1 MKLERSKV
9 DHPLWRKK
17 VDMSLFEHK
26 NTVIPGWASDMWD
39 LRAQFK
45 TVISKKD
52 DNAKVN
58 IRFKRRKH
66 PGWLTVSKKGQ
77 PKPRYRLWFDRTLAT
92 ELKHKYTM
100 SYMRSLEQ
108 RLSPPEIDVVDAEK
122 TIPFWEFLDIEYDRK
137 KREFIFESYY
147 RQEPSFP
154 HLFNRLVGSPA
165 IAAIDNEIHEKDQ
178 NRIIEQDW
186 KSRSELD
193 FEIGASN
200 VIYMLADSNNKL
212 LYVGESKDLIKRL
225 SQKYPTIPH
234 WDKFRYDVLPTS
246 LEKYRVTIERMMIR
260 SFATLFSN
268 KKGIENLD
276 ISTWQLANEKI
287 DK

>member
-66 PGWLTVSKKGQ
+66 PGWLTVAKKGQ
-77 PKPRYRLWFDRTLAT
+77 PKPRYRLWFDRPLAT
-92 ELKHKYTM
+92 ELKHKYAM

-108 RLSPPEIDVVDAEK
+108 RLSPSNDEINAEE

-137 KREFIFESYY
+137 KREFMFEAYY

-154 HLFNRLVGSPA
+154 NLFKRLAGSPA
-165 IAAIDNEIHEKDQ
+165 IAANDNEIHGKKD
-178 NRIIEQDW
+178 RIIPQDW
-186 KSRSELD
+186 KPRSELEH
-193 FEIGASN
+193 EIFAKN
-200 VIYMLADSNNKL
+200 VIYMLADSTNKL
-212 LYVGESKDLIKRL
+212 LYVGESKDLVKRL
-225 SQKYPTIPH
+225 SQEYPTIPR
-234 WDKFRYDVLPTS
+234 WDQFRYDVLPTS
-246 LEKYRVTIERMMIR
+246 LAKYRVAIERMMIR

-268 KKGIENLD
+268 KKSIENLVG